1 MTTVLDSNAGAPAP
15 ADIRAA
21 IDRVIASSVFARSPQ
36 LGAFLRFVVE
46 AVLHGKADR
55 IKAYTIGVEVLR
67 RDTGFDPQA
76 DPIVR
81 VEATRLRRALERYY
95 AGPGAA
101 DPIIVDLPRGSYV
114 PTFRRRE
121 SDGRAALALTPWL
134 ARVRG
139 ALPASVRTSPALAA
153 IVGLAVAVLLLL
165 GDAVLYRASRL
176 ELTAERTVARA
187 GAAGTPAL
195 PAGNGMPIV
204 AIEPL
209 RVLGRPSAQPIA
221 ADLLHAKIRDAFAR
235 FDTINVVSPVADN
248 AKTTG
253 GAAASAPADEQR
265 PNYRLSGAVD
275 YVGDSANA
283 WFTLTDLAEGN
294 IVWSRTFERVGE
306 PGGRGTSEDGIV
318 ITLTNSLLQSY
329 GVIRSRDRARQLA
342 SGAGDPRY
350 RCVLEAADAI
360 RTADRREHDQARFC
374 LEQLTALDP
383 GFAVGFTFLGLTY
396 NREFQLGYALR
407 PGDPPPLERALRAVR
422 QSINLHPESSR
433 GYLALMVV
441 QFNRRDIAAA
451 VAAGDKCL
459 ALNKYDMLA
468 LGEYGGRLILAG
480 DVARGM
486 RMLQD
491 AGAHGAVRP
500 SWHHIYMFLGSYIGD
515 DLAQAAYQAGQ
526 IATENVALGQVAKIL
541 AYQAAGDRE
550 QARRIVER
558 LAAREPAWG
567 KDPKLELSRLIVDPA
582 MVERLARDLA
592 AAGLSGRS

>member
-21 IDRVIASSVFARSPQ
+21 VDRVIASSVFARSPQ

-121 SDGRAALALTPWL
+121 SDGRATLALTPWL